1 MVIAGRLEEAME
13 AKQAAGW
20 ALAAALALAGQPAL
34 ASGSHHGGGGH
45 SGGSRPSGGHAA
57 TRGGG
62 SGRSAHPAATQARH
76 PQPGTSRYAT
86 RRDSG
91 GHYRSYSSTRSRGGY
106 YRPYSHGRYYRG
118 YYRPYYYG
126 YGGYYGGYY
135 GPYASFYFG
144 WPYSYA
150 SGWWP
155 YGWVGGY
162 DYDEAPRA
170 AVAPEDRADDRA
182 EADDDA
188 VAAEQPPAR
197 PTERRSDS
205 SLDAGR
211 LRLEVRPD
219 DAAVYVD
226 DEFWGNAHETK
237 VITLRSGRHTVE
249 LVRPGFEVERR
260 EVDVVRGRTSDVL
273 VELTRP

>member
-1 MVIAGRLEEAME
+1 MK

-20 ALAAALALAGQPAL
+20 VLTAALALAGQPAL
-34 ASGSHHGGGGH
+34 ANGSHHGGGGH
-45 SGGSRPSGGHAA
+45 SGGSRPSGGHATA
-57 TRGGG
+57 RGGG
-62 SGRSAHPAATQARH
+62 SGRSAHSAATVARH

-91 GHYRSYSSTRSRGGY
+91 SHYRSYPSTRARGGY
-106 YRPYSHGRYYRG
+106 YGPYSNSRYYRG

-135 GPYASFYFG
+135 GSYYGPYVSLGYG

-170 AVAPEDRADDRA
+170 VVAPADRADDRV
-182 EADDDA
+182 EAVDDDA
-188 VAAEQPPAR
+188 EPPSAPPA
-197 PTERRSDS
+197 ERRSDS
-205 SLDAGR
+205 GLDAGR
-211 LRLEVRPD
+211 VRLEVRPN
-219 DAAVYVD
+219 DASVYVD

-237 VITLRSGRHTVE
+237 VITLRSGRHTIE